1 MNRLFEAIDKLY
13 AFTLDET
20 EDINHRL
27 NESDKP
33 LVLVVV
39 DDEYIKDLIKKNK
52 SKIDS
57 IYTDGYEYY
66 AFVKGKPLGDYE
78 YNEEDLF
85 GDWGFEGDDID
96 ELFLSNGDINKE
108 FIIEERGLRPYKPI
122 SLTEDD
128 ELDLGDGKHVAIR
141 NDDEA
146 LPYIAGYMDAGD
158 EVEIADR
165 DELSNEELWATGWIA
180 SVQNEDDRP
189 FSSFNDIDLF
199 CYDMEKGNEYN
210 IPCKLPDEFK
220 ARFVQKVNNYVYD
233 EE

>member
-20 EDINHRL
+20 ENINHRL

-66 AFVKGKPLGDYE
+66 AFIKGKPLGGYE
-78 YNEEDLF
+78 YNEEYLF
-85 GDWGFEGDDID
+85 GDWGFESDDID

-128 ELDLGDGKHVAIR
+128 ELV
-141 NDDEA
+141 
-146 LPYIAGYMDAGD
+146 
-158 EVEIADR
+158 
-165 DELSNEELWATGWIA
+165 
-180 SVQNEDDRP
+180 
-189 FSSFNDIDLF
+189 
-199 CYDMEKGNEYN
+199 
-210 IPCKLPDEFK
+210 
-220 ARFVQKVNNYVYD
+220 
-233 EE
+233 